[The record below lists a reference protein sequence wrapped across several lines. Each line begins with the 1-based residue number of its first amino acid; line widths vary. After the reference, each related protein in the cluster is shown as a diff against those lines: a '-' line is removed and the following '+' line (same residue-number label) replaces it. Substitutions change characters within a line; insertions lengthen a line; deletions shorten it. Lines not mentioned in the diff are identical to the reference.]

1 MSDQF
6 AVNFGTKMGA
16 KMASMAPCLIRSLE
30 GSFGAR
36 AKGQSILPKKVRN
49 APTCDSSMRT
59 SLGRSQNFR
68 NWFPFFFWAA
78 HLGFPASPCSR
89 FDCGSSPYR
98 IACRPNI
105 EPNL

>member
-16 KMASMAPCLIRSLE
+16 KMASMAPRLIRSLE

-49 APTCDSSMRT
+49 APT
-59 SLGRSQNFR
+59 
-68 NWFPFFFWAA
+68 
-78 HLGFPASPCSR
+78 
-89 FDCGSSPYR
+89 
-98 IACRPNI
+98 
-105 EPNL
+105 